1 MNKFFKYIV
10 CAAVAIVMSMGLNSC
25 VKDLDVEP
33 IDTPQ
38 GDLPKTGVAPSAV
51 FFGIGAACVVFG
63 GAIVLKLR
71 RKEEM

>member
-1 MNKFFKYIV
+1 MAAGIV
-10 CAAVAIVMSMGLNSC
+10 EDLEPVDTPQSAPEEEE
-25 VKDLDVEP
+25 LDVEP